1 MPLRLI
7 VTNTIIIFIHLISA
21 AIAVGSLVFA
31 VLLYLPRVENPK
43 ASENLDENSVSYT
56 ALDILAPTVF
66 SSVLMLIGTGIY
78 FLLENYSAQ
87 VGRKPGYYN
96 LFGVKMIFVIAAFF
110 LSGYQTFTLRGR
122 IANLD
127 LSPEKRELVPAT
139 LGTMKK
145 TSHINLALIMAA
157 VFLGI
162 WLARY

>member
-43 ASENLDENSVSYT
+43 TSENLDENSVSYK

-78 FLLENYSAQ
+78 FLLENYSSQ
-87 VGRKPGYYN
+87 VGLKPGYYN

-110 LSGYQTFTLRGR
+110 LSGYQPF
-122 IANLD
+122 
-127 LSPEKRELVPAT
+127 P
-139 LGTMKK
+139 
-145 TSHINLALIMAA
+145 
-157 VFLGI
+157 
-162 WLARY
+162 